1 MSCCDIIGF
10 SGRMGSGK
18 GVLAS
23 VCEKHGYKRL
33 SFATPL
39 KKLCA
44 KILSITLDELIKF
57 KNNGQPINLMIDDN
71 ICKLI
76 ADETGLSFD
85 KIKIA
90 CGDKKIIA
98 TVREML
104 QFIGTDVIRQIDEN
118 WHVRAITEMINHNEK
133 YVIDDIRFPNELAAL
148 NHMNATCWY
157 VVRPTIIRLTHH
169 PAEESLKWHMF
180 GNKVIVNDS
189 SLENLE
195 KRWDDFMENYERN
208 IEIRNDA
215 FSKAQSNDELLISD
229 AFFSYKPRGLN
240 ALSVKTFTLTSNGTL
255 IIEYCSDPTEI
266 ITNPLVIEDL
276 KIYL

>member
-1 MSCCDIIGF
+1 MSNSNIIGF

-33 SFATPL
+33 SFAMPL
-39 KKLCA
+39 KELCA
-44 KILSITLDELIKF
+44 KILCITLDELIKF
-57 KNNGQPINLMIDDN
+57 KNNVQSINLKIDDY
-71 ICKLI
+71 ICEII
-76 ADETGLSFD
+76 ADETNLPFD
-85 KIKIA
+85 KIKDA
-90 CGDKKIIA
+90 CGENRIIA

-104 QFIGTDVIRQIDEN
+104 QFIGTDVIRNIDEN
-118 WHVRAITEMINHNEK
+118 WHVKAIVNMMKPDGK
-133 YVIDDIRFPNELAAL
+133 YVIDDIRFPNELDSL
-148 NHMNATCWY
+148 NHMGATCWY
-157 VVRPTIIRLTHH
+157 VVRPTVIRLTHH

-180 GNKVIVNDS
+180 GKNVVVNDL
-189 SLENLE
+189 SLEDLE
-195 KRWDDFMENYERN
+195 KRWDDFMGNYERN
-208 IEIRNDA
+208 IEIRDDA

-240 ALSVKTFTLTSNGTL
+240 ISSVKAFSLSPDGVLTIN
-255 IIEYCSDPTEI
+255 YYNDPMEI